1 MTKNDLKDLLKD
13 NSSEERHK
21 IDAAAT
27 VNIGRFAFVSLQM
40 DNKTLD
46 YYYEIDIDELL
57 NSEMPKEEYEVLRD
71 QGWSIKGN
79 KLILFLNN

>member
-1 MTKNDLKDLLKD
+1 MMTKNDLKDLLKD

-40 DNKTLD
+40 DNKTLG

-57 NSEMPKEEYEVLRD
+57 NSAGYNITWIGGTMLLR
-71 QGWSIKGN
+71 QE
-79 KLILFLNN
+79 